1 VAAKDIYARIP
12 SRGPVRLPRD
22 YARRENATVRLQ
34 LARAGIRL
42 AALLNTI
49 YR

>member
-1 VAAKDIYARIP
+1 
-12 SRGPVRLPRD
+12 VRLPRD
-22 YARRENATVRLQ
+22 YAGREKQVVRLQ

-42 AALLNTI
+42 AMLLNQT